1 MTQAPQAVPA
11 GWYPSPD
18 GAPVHR
24 WWDGTMWTDAT
35 HPPQAPAQPDPVERV
50 EPVTE
55 AGKARGCGF
64 GAQEATKNDV
74 APSA

>member
-35 HPPQAPAQPDPVERV
+35 HPPQAPAQDQ
-50 EPVTE
+50 
-55 AGKARGCGF
+55 GIF
-64 GAQEATKNDV
+64 GSLGSTNSGDSEYAKKMQANPTLEH
-74 APSA
+74 